1 MRPGSREFMDTS
13 IGHLRNCPVT
23 KHHIQT
29 AEDIFGPNLGSLKGK
44 TTYRAPG
51 HVTGHIVPVPPAIL
65 AAHRNVTVSVDIMYI
80 NKVTFLLTYSRSIRF
95 GTVEMLPDRQL
106 PTIRAK
112 IQSVF
117 RLYRHRGFHIT
128 TLFGDPEFEPLRA
141 WFPCLNTCGADDHI
155 PDIER
160 FIRTVKDRTRS
171 TYRMLPFKHI
181 PRIVLIHLVKNVVF
195 WLNSFPARDGV
206 SNDMSPRCIM
216 TGKEIDYN
224 KHVRLEFGEY
234 VQTHEEHDN
243 SMIDRTLGAICLGPT
258 GNEHGTHW
266 FMCVA
271 SGARIA
277 RTRWTALPMPKEV
290 IQRVS
295 GIGRRQGMPVTL
307 TFGDRHAREI
317 EDNLADLEDYSD
329 DGSYGPSEFSEE
341 DDAYSYDESSDD
353 DDDNDDNN
361 ELPDNLPEPGI
372 PGDDYDEQSSDD
384 DDDEQS
390 TEEQQDGNDSVS
402 ENEVSDENTG
412 VDDENAGVDPE
423 NTGVEV
429 LEPID
434 EDNDDNF
441 ARVPTAYE
449 QFKQAEQDG
458 RDAATSHGNNYRTR
472 SATRTERE
480 AELENAAEFVHNMFQ
495 TMDPTAIFELMSGND
510 AQEMLSFLTAQM
522 TAKAGLKYFGQD
534 GTDAIMKELEQLLYR
549 KVMEGCHAGDL
560 TKERKKAALKY
571 LMFLKQKRCGK
582 VKGRGCADGRKQ
594 RLYKTK
600 EETSSPTISI
610 EALFLTC
617 MIDAL
622 ERRCVVTCDIP
633 GAFMHADIDELI
645 HIKLEGELAD
655 LLIRLDPTYQQF
667 ATMEHGKRVI
677 YAKLNKAL
685 YGTLQASLLFWKKFK
700 TFLTDLGFE
709 DNPYDSCVMNKMVNN
724 KQCTI
729 GWYVDDL
736 KISHVEE
743 AVVEEIVA
751 KLQEEY
757 GKEAPISVNRGK
769 VQDYLGMKIDFSN
782 EGKVIFSMKEYIKG
796 MLEECPEELLKAGAA
811 KTPAASHLFEI
822 NEKATKL
829 DDEKAEI
836 FHHLVAKLL
845 YLSKRT
851 RPDLLITVA
860 FLTTR
865 VCSPDID
872 DWKKLARCLC
882 YLKDNQ
888 DLDLTLEAS
897 SSVLIH
903 WWIDAAFGVHPDFKS
918 HTGAAMSLGKG
929 CPINVS
935 SKQRINTRS
944 STEAELVGV
953 NDIMTLVLW
962 VRLFLEA
969 QGIVVVDNII
979 YQDNQST
986 MLLEKNGRQSSG
998 KKTRHFEIR
1007 YYFIHDHIKRGTTK
1021 VEYCPTD
1028 LMVGDFHTKPL
1039 QGSAFRKHRA
1049 LIMNLPPG
1057 DPVTDTQECVESSG
1071 ETSVTQ
1077 TESRQLYMNEVSSQ
1091 PRDQQVSW
1099 CDVVRKR
1106 RKPLKERRNNIDE
1119 KLTLLRK

>member
-1 MRPGSREFMDTS
+1 
-13 IGHLRNCPVT
+13 
-23 KHHIQT
+23 
-29 AEDIFGPNLGSLKGK
+29 
-44 TTYRAPG
+44 
-51 HVTGHIVPVPPAIL
+51 
-65 AAHRNVTVSVDIMYI
+65 
-80 NKVTFLLTYSRSIRF
+80 
-95 GTVEMLPDRQL
+95 
-106 PTIRAK
+106 
-112 IQSVF
+112 
-117 RLYRHRGFHIT
+117 
-128 TLFGDPEFEPLRA
+128 
-141 WFPCLNTCGADDHI
+141 
-155 PDIER
+155 
-160 FIRTVKDRTRS
+160 
-171 TYRMLPFKHI
+171 
-181 PRIVLIHLVKNVVF
+181 
-195 WLNSFPARDGV
+195 
-206 SNDMSPRCIM
+206 
-216 TGKEIDYN
+216 
-224 KHVRLEFGEY
+224 
-234 VQTHEEHDN
+234 
-243 SMIDRTLGAICLGPT
+243 
-258 GNEHGTHW
+258 
-266 FMCVA
+266 
-271 SGARIA
+271 
-277 RTRWTALPMPKEV
+277 
-290 IQRVS
+290 
-295 GIGRRQGMPVTL
+295 
-307 TFGDRHAREI
+307 
-317 EDNLADLEDYSD
+317 
-329 DGSYGPSEFSEE
+329 
-341 DDAYSYDESSDD
+341 
-353 DDDNDDNN
+353 
-361 ELPDNLPEPGI
+361 
-372 PGDDYDEQSSDD
+372 
-384 DDDEQS
+384 
-390 TEEQQDGNDSVS
+390 
-402 ENEVSDENTG
+402 
-412 VDDENAGVDPE
+412 
-423 NTGVEV
+423 
-429 LEPID
+429 
-434 EDNDDNF
+434 
-441 ARVPTAYE
+441 
-449 QFKQAEQDG
+449 
-458 RDAATSHGNNYRTR
+458 
-472 SATRTERE
+472 
-480 AELENAAEFVHNMFQ
+480 
-495 TMDPTAIFELMSGND
+495 MSGDD

-667 ATMEHGKRVI
+667 ETMEHGKRVI

-700 TFLTDLGFE
+700 TFLTNLGFE

-743 AVVEEIVA
+743 TVVEEIVA

-757 GKEAPISVNRGK
+757 GKEAPLSVNRGK

-782 EGKVIFSMKEYIKG
+782 EGKVVFSMKEYIKG

-829 DDEKAEI
+829 DDKKAEI

-851 RPDLLITVA
+851 RPDLLLTVA

-865 VCSPDID
+865 VRSPDTD

-903 WWIDAAFGVHPDFKS
+903 WWIDAAYGVHPDFKS

-969 QGIVVVDNII
+969 QGIEVVDNII

-1049 LIMNLPPG
+1049 LIMNLPFDFSS
-1057 DPVTDTQECVESSG
+1057 DPASDSQECVEASG

-1077 TESRQLYMNEVSSQ
+1077 TESRQLYTSEVRSQ
-1091 PRDQQVSW
+1091 PRDQNVSW

-1106 RKPLKERRNNIDE
+1106 KKPFKVEKNNNRD